1 MSGYVFGVAKK
12 IAVKPVVAVL
22 NGSGPARIKMG
33 KVTVSL
39 PDTGRGAA
47 VSEFAKACKLD

>member
-1 MSGYVFGVAKK
+1 MSGFVFGVAKK

-22 NGSGPARIKMG
+22 ESAGPVMAKMG
-33 KVTVSL
+33 KVTVTL
-39 PDTGRGAA
+39 PETGRAEA